1 MPLLLL
7 PPDQNRGWGGRRS
20 APAIRRRGGSAA
32 ARGRGKRK
40 RELRGVDSLPH
51 LGRGWRVEAGRRE
64 QVAAALAACGGGAG
78 SLGEE
83 RAMAVGDEGLE
94 GDAGAYL

>member
-1 MPLLLL
+1 M
-7 PPDQNRGWGGRRS
+7 GR
-20 APAIRRRGGSAA
+20 AALGAGDSAA

-64 QVAAALAACGGGAG
+64 QAAAAALAACGGGAG

-94 GDAGAYL
+94 GDARAYL

>member
-1 MPLLLL
+1 MI
-7 PPDQNRGWGGRRS
+7 W
-20 APAIRRRGGSAA
+20 RRGGSAA

-40 RELRGVDSLPH
+40 RVLRGVDSPPH
-51 LGRGWRVEAGRRE
+51 LGRGWRIEVGRRE
-64 QVAAALAACGGGAG
+64 QAAAALVACGGGTG

>member
-1 MPLLLL
+1 M
-7 PPDQNRGWGGRRS
+7 GR
-20 APAIRRRGGSAA
+20 AALGAGDSAA

-40 RELRGVDSLPH
+40 RELRGADSLPH

-64 QVAAALAACGGGAG
+64 QVAAALAVCGGGAG

-83 RAMAVGDEGLE
+83 RAVVVGGEKLE
-94 GDAGAYL
+94 GDVEALL